1 MRPAAV
7 AILFIFM
14 GIQFAA
20 PAARAQAYPS
30 KPVRLIVPAP
40 PGSAPDFLSRLLAP
54 KLGEMWGQPLV
65 IDNILGA
72 GGNIGTDRVAKAPAD
87 GYTLLFNTIGPIG
100 VNISMYSNL
109 SFDPVKDF
117 APITLVAKVPN
128 ILVVHPSVP
137 VKSVQELIDYAKQ
150 NPGKLRY
157 GSPGSGTSNH
167 LSAELLKLMAG
178 IDLLHIPYKSSAQ
191 MTTDILGGQVEVVF
205 HNAPVL
211 LPHVKS
217 GALRGLGIT
226 SATRSSSAPE
236 LPPIAEAVPGFEV
249 TAWFGFMA
257 PAHTPPA
264 VINKIHADVV
274 KAMAF
279 PDVRERMLLQAAEPV
294 GGTPQEYAAF
304 IASEIEKWAKV
315 VKQSGAKVE

>member
-1 MRPAAV
+1 MRLLFAVIAATCMAAV
-7 AILFIFM
+7 LSDA
-14 GIQFAA
+14 G
-20 PAARAQAYPS
+20 AQAYPA

-54 KLGEMWGQPLV
+54 KLSDTWGQPMV
-65 IDNILGA
+65 IDNVLGA
-72 GGNIGTDRVAKAPAD
+72 GGNIGTDRVAKSAAD

-100 VNISMYSNL
+100 VNTSMYEKL
-109 SFDPVKDF
+109 PFDPVKDF

-128 ILVVHPSVP
+128 ILVVHPGVP
-137 VKSVQELIDYAKQ
+137 VASVKELIAYARQ

-167 LSAELLKLMAG
+167 LSAELLKVMAG

-217 GALRGLGIT
+217 GALRGLAVTG
-226 SATRSSSAPE
+226 ATRNPSTPD
-236 LPPIAEAVPGFEV
+236 LPTVAEAGVPGFEV

-257 PAHTPPA
+257 PAGTPQP
-264 VINKIHADVV
+264 VISKIHADVV
-274 KAMAF
+274 KAMAA
-279 PDVRERMLLQAAEPV
+279 PDVRERMLVQAAQPV
-294 GGTPQEYAAF
+294 GSTPQEYAEF
-304 IASEIEKWAKV
+304 IRAEIAKWAKV
-315 VKQSGAKVE
+315 VKRSGAKVE